1 VLPLQSYDDILGMQ
15 WLEQFGL
22 MQTHWTHKWFQFD
35 NHGEQCWL
43 QGLTSNTKQCE
54 MILEVDLLHMQ
65 HLDSIYHVVQLSF
78 VTDEKTQQTVPH
90 IIGMVLEVYVS
101 VFDEPKGL
109 PPHRKYDHTI
119 PLLPGASPVNL
130 RPYRYSPY
138 QKNEIEKQI
147 RELLV

>member
-1 VLPLQSYDDILGMQ
+1 
-15 WLEQFGL
+15 
-22 MQTHWTHKWFQFD
+22 
-35 NHGEQCWL
+35 
-43 QGLTSNTKQCE
+43 
-54 MILEVDLLHMQ
+54 
-65 HLDSIYHVVQLSF
+65 
-78 VTDEKTQQTVPH
+78 
-90 IIGMVLEVYVS
+90 MVLDVYVS